1 MQNYFQYKYISIEV
15 ILHWLHSFV
24 YQIGNEILTMKK
36 VNTVTDASD
45 DDSVGSLAALLGAAD
60 NDNFFQQLQLSTPL
74 RQQQQQRPQQ
84 QQQPDVNRFRQQ
96 QLNELRQQLGQLA
109 RNVPLNLIEFIMPM
123 VFFILLL

>member
-1 MQNYFQYKYISIEV
+1 
-15 ILHWLHSFV
+15 
-24 YQIGNEILTMKK
+24 MKK

-109 RNVPLNLIEFIMPM
+109 RNVPPNLIEFITPM
-123 VFFILLL
+123 DFNFIALKLQKLSI

>member
-15 ILHWLHSFV
+15 ILHLLHSFV

-84 QQQPDVNRFRQQ
+84 QQPDVNRFRQQ

-109 RNVPLNLIEFIMPM
+109 RNVPPNLIEFITPM
-123 VFFILLL
+123 FFILLL